1 MDTWATVSALATGF
15 GTLVL
20 AVATFAAVR
29 SANRAA
35 RAAERSLLAGLR
47 PLLVPSH
54 PEDGAQKVFF
64 SDDWHAMIPGGGAVA
79 QVGENDENCGVVY
92 LATSLRNAGNGI
104 GVLHGWL
111 SYPGDYRSNEHP
123 DPGTFARQTRDLYI
137 PAGDTGFWM
146 GALRD
151 SGDTNRDAA
160 AKAIANR
167 EPLTI
172 DLLYGDYE
180 GGQRVISRFLMRPGR
195 EDARLLS
202 VIHHWNVDRPDP
214 R

>member
-1 MDTWATVSALATGF
+1 MNHHTCCRARSGTSISAPVRLRLAGTDTWATVSALATGF

-64 SDDWHAMIPGGGAVA
+64 SDDWHARVPGGGAVA
-79 QVGENDENCGVVY
+79 RVGENDENCGVVY

-111 SYPGDYRSNEHP
+111 FYPGDYRSNEHP
-123 DPGTFARQTRDLYI
+123 DPGTFARQTRDL
-137 PAGDTGFWM
+137 
-146 GALRD
+146 
-151 SGDTNRDAA
+151 
-160 AKAIANR
+160 
-167 EPLTI
+167 
-172 DLLYGDYE
+172 
-180 GGQRVISRFLMRPGR
+180 
-195 EDARLLS
+195 
-202 VIHHWNVDRPDP
+202 IHNWNVDWPDP

>member
-1 MDTWATVSALATGF
+1 MWANISALATGF

-35 RAAERSLLAGLR
+35 RAPERSLLAGLR
-47 PLLVPSH
+47 PLLVPSRL
-54 PEDGAQKVFF
+54 EDGSQKVFF
-64 SDDWHAMIPGGGAVA
+64 SDDRHAMIPG
-79 QVGENDENCGVVY
+79 
-92 LATSLRNAGNGI
+92 SGI

-111 SYPGDYRSNEHP
+111 FYPEDHRGDEHP
-123 DPGTFARQTRDLYI
+123 DPATFARQTRDLYI

-151 SGDTNRDAA
+151 SAGPDRDAA

-167 EPLTI
+167 EPLTV

-195 EDARLLS
+195 DDAWLLS
-202 VIHHWNVDRPDP
+202 VVHHWNVDRPEP

>member
-1 MDTWATVSALATGF
+1 MDTWATISALATGV

-47 PLLVPSH
+47 PLLVPSR
-54 PEDGAQKVFF
+54 PEDGSQKVFF
-64 SDDWHAMIPGGGAVA
+64 SDDWHAMVPGGGAVA
-79 QVGENDENCGVVY
+79 RVGENDDNNGVVY
-92 LATSLRNAGNGI
+92 LAASLRNAGNGI

-111 SYPGDYRSNEHP
+111 FYPEDHRGNEHP
-123 DPGTFARQTRDLYI
+123 EPATFARQTRDLYI

-151 SGDTNRDAA
+151 PADPDRDAA

-167 EPLTI
+167 EPLTV

-195 EDARLLS
+195 EDAWLLS

>member
-1 MDTWATVSALATGF
+1 MWANISALATGF

-47 PLLVPSH
+47 PLLVPSRL
-54 PEDGAQKVFF
+54 EDGAQKVFF

-79 QVGENDENCGVVY
+79 RVGENDGHDGVVY
-92 LATSLRNAGNGI
+92 LAASLRNAGTGI

-111 SYPGDYRSNEHP
+111 FYPEDYRGNEHP

-151 SGDTNRDAA
+151 PADPDRDAA
-160 AKAIANR
+160 AKAIANHQ
-167 EPLTI
+167 PLTV

-180 GGQRVISRFLMRPGR
+180 GGQRVISRFLLRPGR
-195 EDARLLS
+195 DDRWLLS